1 MDDNR
6 ITVSGYASAEFTEK
20 RSTFIGYTDSVE
32 TAEQA
37 EAFVETIKKKN
48 SDARHNV
55 WAYLLDG
62 GVMRYSDD
70 GEPQGT
76 GGLPVLEVIKKSRAV
91 NTVVVVTRYFGGIL
105 LGAPGLVRAYS
116 KAASM
121 TLEAAGLVTY
131 SLFCDCELVCDYA
144 EYDKLLYEIGRFSV
158 IPGQTEY
165 ADGVTL
171 RFSVR
176 KEEAP
181 LLCRQIMSVTNARRS
196 VSVVGERY
204 ERSEKIKK

>member
-1 MDDNR
+1 MDENR

-20 RSTFIGYTDSVE
+20 RSTFIGYTDSVG

-37 EAFVETIKKKN
+37 EAFVAGIKKKN

-55 WAYLLDG
+55 WAYLLDNG
-62 GVMRYSDD
+62 AMRYSDD

-76 GGLPVLEVIKKSRAV
+76 GGLPVLEVIKKNHAV
-91 NTVVVVTRYFGGIL
+91 NTVIVVTRYFGGIL

-116 KAASM
+116 KAAAM
-121 TLEAAGLVTY
+121 AVEAAGLATY
-131 SLFCDCELVCDYA
+131 SLFSDCEIVCDYA
-144 EYDKLLYEIGRFSV
+144 EYDKLLYEIGRYDV

-165 ADGVTL
+165 ADSVTL

-176 KEEAP
+176 KEEAD
-181 LLCRQIMSVTNARRS
+181 LLRRQIATVTNARRA
-196 VSVVGERY
+196 VTVVGERY
-204 ERSEKIKK
+204 ERSEKIK